1 MFERTIGFAIAIVLC
16 FTLLKF
22 VEMRYIEREFR
33 SLKLFIRDAV
43 YVFVASLAVLYLYF
57 RFEKNIQEFFCFIT
71 DSKVL
76 VPNTTQ
82 VFTDEP
88 SF

>member
-1 MFERTIGFAIAIVLC
+1 MFERIIGFAVAIVLV
-16 FTLLKF
+16 FTLLKI

-43 YVFVASLAVLYLYF
+43 YVFAASLAVLYLYF
-57 RFEKNIQEFFCFIT
+57 RFEKNIHEFFCFIT

-88 SF
+88 GF

>member
-1 MFERTIGFAIAIVLC
+1 MFERIIGFAIAIVLV
-16 FTLLKF
+16 FTLLKI

-43 YVFVASLAVLYLYF
+43 YVFIASLAVLFVYF
-57 RFEKNIQEFFCFIT
+57 RFEKNIHEFFCFMT

-76 VPNTTQ
+76 VPNSTQ

>member
-1 MFERTIGFAIAIVLC
+1 MFERIIGFAIAIVLV
-16 FTLLKF
+16 FTILKI

-33 SLKLFIRDAV
+33 SLKFFIRDAV
-43 YVFVASLAVLYLYF
+43 YVLVASLAVLYLYF
-57 RFEKNIQEFFCFIT
+57 RFEKNIHEFFCFIT

-82 VFTDEP
+82 IFTDEP

>member
-1 MFERTIGFAIAIVLC
+1 MSERGIGFAIAIVLV
-16 FTLLKF
+16 FTLFKI

-33 SLKLFIRDAV
+33 SLKFFIRDAV
-43 YVFVASLAVLYLYF
+43 YVLAASLAVLYVYF
-57 RFEKNIQEFFCFIT
+57 RFEKNIQEFFCFMT

-76 VPNTTQ
+76 VANTTQ
-82 VFTDEP
+82 IFTDEP